1 MYKIGNTALVSLD
14 YTLKILAHSYSSKL
28 MSRAVPRLTQW
39 SADMAPDLRS
49 TATTKDGLPESPVL
63 FG

>member
-1 MYKIGNTALVSLD
+1 MYKIGDTAFV
-14 YTLKILAHSYSSKL
+14 TLNYKLQILAHSYSSKL

-49 TATTKDGLPESPVL
+49 TATTKEGLPESPVL